1 MNAFAI
7 FIWKESL
14 HILRD
19 KRTLII
25 LLGMP
30 IIQVLLFGYAIT
42 NEINQA
48 AVAII
53 DPTPDTHSR
62 QLTNHLLASNYFK
75 LQAQPDAERHLEPL
89 FRQGKIKMA
98 IIFPPHFGRALRD
111 AQPTQIHLVTDASDP
126 NTATTLASYASAI
139 INDYQSALVK
149 NTDNGP
155 QLIIN
160 TRMMYNPDMKGAFL
174 FVPGIVTVIIML
186 ISAMLTSLAI
196 TREKENGTMEV
207 LLVSPLHPA
216 LIIIGKVVPYIVLSG
231 LIAFFILSTG
241 VLVFDVPIRGSY
253 TLLALELLL
262 FIITVLALGIFI
274 STLTSSQMVAM
285 MVSMMGLMLPT
296 ILLSGFIFPIES
308 MPSPLQVISH
318 IIPARW
324 FLIIIRGIMLKAS
337 TIHEILKETAI
348 LSGMALF
355 FIGLSIRNFKTR
367 LDDA

>member
-1 MNAFAI
+1 MHAFTI

-19 KRTLII
+19 TRTLII

-48 AVAII
+48 NIAIL
-53 DPTPDTHSR
+53 DPTPDTYSR
-62 QLTNHLLASNYFK
+62 QLSQHLLSSGYFK
-75 LQAQPDAERHLEPL
+75 LHAMADNEHQLEQW
-89 FRQGKIKMA
+89 FRQGKIKMGVVLS
-98 IIFPPHFGRALRD
+98 PKLGQDLRKG
-111 AQPTQIHLVTDASDP
+111 QPTQIHLITDASDP

-139 INDYQSALVK
+139 ILDNPGSAAPK
-149 NTDNGP
+149 A
-155 QLIIN
+155 QLHIH
-160 TRMMYNPDMKGAFL
+160 TRMMYNPDMKGAYL

-241 VLVFDVPIRGSY
+241 VLVFDVPVNGSY
-253 TLLALELLL
+253 WLLALELLL
-262 FIITVLALGIFI
+262 FIVTVLALGIFI
-274 STLTSSQMVAM
+274 STITSSQMVAM
-285 MVSMMGLMLPT
+285 MISMMGLMLPT

-308 MPSPLQVISH
+308 MPAPLQVISH

-337 TIHEILKETAI
+337 TFPELLKETAI
-348 LSGMALF
+348 LGSMAIF
-355 FIGLSIRNFKTR
+355 FIGLSIRYFKTS